1 MNRTY
6 LTEIHDNALMDLLP
20 QVSPEDLNEG
30 DLQRWDLAVHEDS
43 CQVKLHLETHI
54 HLEIKTYKLSHY
66 RQSLIFLHNKDSY
79 VL

>member
-30 DLQRWDLAVHEDS
+30 DLQCGDFAVHEDS

-54 HLEIKTYKLSHY
+54 HLETKTYKL
-66 RQSLIFLHNKDSY
+66 
-79 VL
+79 